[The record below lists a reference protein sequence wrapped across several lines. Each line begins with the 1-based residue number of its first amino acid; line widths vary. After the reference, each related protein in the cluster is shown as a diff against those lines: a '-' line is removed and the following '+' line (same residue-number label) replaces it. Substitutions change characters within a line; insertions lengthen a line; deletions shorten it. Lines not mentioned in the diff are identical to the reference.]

1 MKRAIRFEGNFDIIM
16 EKMEEEI
23 FFGTE
28 VTGINFDF
36 TSLLRIL
43 YTKIDRRLF
52 DISKISIEKEFRVAM
67 LRIII
72 DIRAIYNILR
82 QICQNNGQ
90 FIVEIVSGRRGGR
103 LRGGSLMLP
112 VILKD

>member
-1 MKRAIRFEGNFDIIM
+1 
-16 EKMEEEI
+16 
-23 FFGTE
+23 
-28 VTGINFDF
+28 
-36 TSLLRIL
+36 
-43 YTKIDRRLF
+43 
-52 DISKISIEKEFRVAM
+52 M

>member
-1 MKRAIRFEGNFDIIM
+1 MLVKRAIRFEGNFDIIM
-16 EKMEEEI
+16 EEIEEEI

-52 DISKISIEKEFRVAM
+52 DIEKEFRVAM